1 MDEIDKQI
9 NQLESE
15 IAQQKDK
22 EQILKNI
29 MINQLESEKQMVIKI
44 IQIEEKIEQDSKQ
57 ISKVQGEKN

>member
-15 IAQQKDK
+15 KAQQKDK

-29 MINQLESEKQMVIKI
+29 MDEIDK
-44 IQIEEKIEQDSKQ
+44 
-57 ISKVQGEKN
+57 